1 MMANVRP
8 SGANINV
15 TVMTPANVTFNI
27 TNDNVAFEVDEVYP
41 VMIISDDPTVT
52 IERQSADIII
62 RDDMD
67 SELLCLRA
75 HC

>member
-1 MMANVRP
+1 MGNVRP

-15 TVMTPANVTFNI
+15 TVTSPANVTFNI

-41 VMIISDDPTVT
+41 VVIIPDDPTVT
-52 IERQSADIII
+52 IERESANIII

-75 HC
+75 H